1 MLKLIRKIL
10 SLFMQKKTRIN
21 LADYPIKT
29 DYGTMNSQQR
39 NAFDNILAACGE
51 GSV

>member
-1 MLKLIRKIL
+1 MLELIRKIL
-10 SLFMQKKTRIN
+10 ALFQKKSKIN

-39 NAFDNILAACGE
+39 NAFENILAACGE
-51 GSV
+51 SSV

>member
-1 MLKLIRKIL
+1 MLELIRKIL
-10 SLFMQKKTRIN
+10 SLFLRKTPKIN

-29 DYGTMNSQQR
+29 DYGTMNAQQR

>member
-1 MLKLIRKIL
+1 MLELIRK
-10 SLFMQKKTRIN
+10 LFQKKKKIN
-21 LADYPIKT
+21 LADYPVVM
-29 DYGTMNSQQR
+29 DYGTMNAQQR

>member
-1 MLKLIRKIL
+1 MLELIRKIL
-10 SLFMQKKTRIN
+10 ARFQKKSKIN